1 VAATARVQA
10 EIPPSTNV
18 SCVAS
23 FNDTV
28 IEDFRANAGVL
39 GGHWE
44 GKRTLLLHAPGRK
57 SGKEFVNPLVAAPY
71 GDSYIVSG
79 SAGGAPQDP
88 QWVANLE
95 SLDGPVTVEL
105 GPDTVQADHRVVRA
119 GRDDDW
125 DRLYGVW
132 RAYWPDAAEYEKKT
146 DRKFPV
152 ALITVR

>member
-1 VAATARVQA
+1 MAT
-10 EIPPSTNV
+10 
-18 SCVAS
+18 

-28 IEDFRANAGVL
+28 IESFRANHGVL

-44 GKRTLLLHAPGRK
+44 GKTTLLLHTPGRK
-57 SGKEFVNPLVAAPY
+57 SGKQFVNPLVAAPD
-71 GDSYIVSG
+71 GDSYIVCA
-79 SAGGAPQDP
+79 SAGGTPQDP

-95 SLDGPVTVEL
+95 AIDGPVTVEL
-105 GPDTVQADHRVVRA
+105 GGDTVQADHRVVRA

-125 DRLYGVW
+125 ELLYGVW

-152 ALITVR
+152 ARITVRR